1 MRLVT
6 VVLVSLLVLIQYPLW
21 WGHGGWL
28 RVHEL
33 RGALAAQQQKNVD
46 EKLRNERIQGE
57 VQDLQNGTAAV
68 EERARYEMGM
78 VKDGEVFVQ
87 FVSPNAPLPGANAP
101 SVTTSTRGE
110 VSAAPLH
117 VVPNPESRAKPD
129 RKRGGKAAAKE
140 KKAAHGGLPA
150 GVGLNANDGKRRCS
164 EMNRAFFADAARRVS
179 ARCVAAKQGGPCC
192 SFIGRTPKQKVRSVQ
207 YQ

>member
-6 VVLVSLLVLIQYPLW
+6 VVLLVLLVLIQYPLW

-33 RGALAAQQQKNVD
+33 QQELAQQLKKNSD
-46 EKLRNERIQGE
+46 EKERNERIQGE

-78 VKDGEVFVQ
+78 VKDSEVFVQ
-87 FVSPNAPLPGANAP
+87 FVSPNAPLSAS
-101 SVTTSTRGE
+101 SVPQSNSSTRGQITG
-110 VSAAPLH
+110 APLK

-129 RKRGGKAAAKE
+129 RKHTKKDAKE
-140 KKAAHGGLPA
+140 KKAG
-150 GVGLNANDGKRRCS
+150 
-164 EMNRAFFADAARRVS
+164 
-179 ARCVAAKQGGPCC
+179 
-192 SFIGRTPKQKVRSVQ
+192 
-207 YQ
+207 

>member
-6 VVLVSLLVLIQYPLW
+6 VVLIVLLALIQYPLW

-33 RGALAAQQQKNVD
+33 QQQLDTQQKKNAD
-46 EKLRNERIQGE
+46 AKLRNERIEGE
-57 VQDLQNGTAAV
+57 VQDLQSGTAAV

-87 FVSPNAPLPGANAP
+87 FVSPNAPLPAPNNA

-110 VSAAPLH
+110 VSAAPVR

-129 RKRGGKAAAKE
+129 RRHAGKDAKDKNSKE
-140 KKAAHGGLPA
+140 KKPA
-150 GVGLNANDGKRRCS
+150 
-164 EMNRAFFADAARRVS
+164 
-179 ARCVAAKQGGPCC
+179 Q
-192 SFIGRTPKQKVRSVQ
+192 
-207 YQ
+207 

>member
-6 VVLVSLLVLIQYPLW
+6 VVLIILLVLIQYPLW

-33 RGALAAQQQKNVD
+33 QGELAQQQKQNDD
-46 EKLRNERIQGE
+46 EKLRNERIEGE

-87 FVSPNAPLPGANAP
+87 FVSPNQPLPATPVGSSN
-101 SVTTSTRGE
+101 TSTRGE
-110 VSAAPLH
+110 MSTPVR
-117 VVPNPESRAKPD
+117 VVPNPVSRVPEKRHGHGKEAKKTD
-129 RKRGGKAAAKE
+129 
-140 KKAAHGGLPA
+140 
-150 GVGLNANDGKRRCS
+150 
-164 EMNRAFFADAARRVS
+164 
-179 ARCVAAKQGGPCC
+179 
-192 SFIGRTPKQKVRSVQ
+192 
-207 YQ
+207 

>member
-6 VVLVSLLVLIQYPLW
+6 VVLVVLLALIQYPLW

-33 RGALAAQQQKNVD
+33 REELSQQQQKNAD
-46 EKLRNERIQGE
+46 DKLRNERIEGE

-87 FVSPNAPLPGANAP
+87 FVSPNAPLPTSNPAAN
-101 SVTTSTRGE
+101 STSTRG
-110 VSAAPLH
+110 VMSAAPVR
-117 VVPNPESRAKPD
+117 VVPNPQSLPKPE
-129 RKRGGKAAAKE
+129 RRRGKKTANGKGGKDSKD
-140 KKAAHGGLPA
+140 KHA
-150 GVGLNANDGKRRCS
+150 G
-164 EMNRAFFADAARRVS
+164 
-179 ARCVAAKQGGPCC
+179 
-192 SFIGRTPKQKVRSVQ
+192 
-207 YQ
+207 

>member
-6 VVLVSLLVLIQYPLW
+6 VVLIVLLVLIQYPLW

-33 RGALAAQQQKNVD
+33 QGQLAQQQKQNDD
-46 EKLRNERIQGE
+46 EKLRNERIAGE

-87 FVSPNAPLPGANAP
+87 FVSPNQPLPATP
-101 SVTTSTRGE
+101 SGSSNRCGHSPMNMATWSCVRGTGSGCHCARTVQPTSTR
-110 VSAAPLH
+110 SAH
-117 VVPNPESRAKPD
+117 STITR
-129 RKRGGKAAAKE
+129 
-140 KKAAHGGLPA
+140 
-150 GVGLNANDGKRRCS
+150 
-164 EMNRAFFADAARRVS
+164 
-179 ARCVAAKQGGPCC
+179 
-192 SFIGRTPKQKVRSVQ
+192 
-207 YQ
+207 

>member
-6 VVLVSLLVLIQYPLW
+6 AVLIVLLVLIQYPLW

-33 RGALAAQQQKNVD
+33 QTELAQQLQKNND
-46 EKLRNERIQGE
+46 EKLRNERIGGE
-57 VQDLQNGTAAV
+57 VQDLQTGTDAV

-87 FVSPNAPLPGANAP
+87 FVSPNAPLPMSSN
-101 SVTTSTRGE
+101 SSTTTSTRGE
-110 VSAAPLH
+110 MSAAPVR

-129 RKRGGKAAAKE
+129 RKHGGKSSKDAGSTD
-140 KKAAHGGLPA
+140 KKPAH
-150 GVGLNANDGKRRCS
+150 
-164 EMNRAFFADAARRVS
+164 
-179 ARCVAAKQGGPCC
+179 
-192 SFIGRTPKQKVRSVQ
+192 
-207 YQ
+207 

>member
-6 VVLVSLLVLIQYPLW
+6 VVLLVLLVLIQYPLW

-33 RGALAAQQQKNVD
+33 QQELAQQLKKNAD
-46 EKLRNERIQGE
+46 AKERNERIQGE

-78 VKDGEVFVQ
+78 VKDSEVFVQ
-87 FVSPNAPLPGANAP
+87 FVSPNAPSPAANAP
-101 SVTTSTRGE
+101 QSNTSTRGQITG
-110 VSAAPLH
+110 APLR

-129 RKRGGKAAAKE
+129 RKHAK
-140 KKAAHGGLPA
+140 K
-150 GVGLNANDGKRRCS
+150 D
-164 EMNRAFFADAARRVS
+164 
-179 ARCVAAKQGGPCC
+179 
-192 SFIGRTPKQKVRSVQ
+192 PKERKPG
-207 YQ
+207 

>member
-6 VVLVSLLVLIQYPLW
+6 AVLIVLLALIQYPLW

-33 RGALAAQQQKNVD
+33 QQQLGQQLQKNAD
-46 EKLRNERIQGE
+46 AKLRNERIQGE

-87 FVSPNAPLPGANAP
+87 FVSPNQPLPAP
-101 SVTTSTRGE
+101 SVPSTNTSTRGE

-129 RKRGGKAAAKE
+129 RKRGGKAAKE
-140 KKAAHGGLPA
+140 KKAAH
-150 GVGLNANDGKRRCS
+150 
-164 EMNRAFFADAARRVS
+164 
-179 ARCVAAKQGGPCC
+179 
-192 SFIGRTPKQKVRSVQ
+192 
-207 YQ
+207 

>member
-6 VVLVSLLVLIQYPLW
+6 VVLIILLALIQYPLW

-33 RGALAAQQQKNVD
+33 QGELAKQQKQNDD
-46 EKLRNERIQGE
+46 EKLRNERIAGE

-87 FVSPNAPLPGANAP
+87 FVSPNQPLPATPAGSSN
-101 SVTTSTRGE
+101 TSTRGE
-110 VSAAPLH
+110 MSTPVK
-117 VVPNPESRAKPD
+117 VVPNPVSRVPE
-129 RKRGGKAAAKE
+129 KRHGHSREA
-140 KKAAHGGLPA
+140 KKAG
-150 GVGLNANDGKRRCS
+150 
-164 EMNRAFFADAARRVS
+164 
-179 ARCVAAKQGGPCC
+179 
-192 SFIGRTPKQKVRSVQ
+192 
-207 YQ
+207 